1 METDRIK
8 TGQSDQTISPVHRS
22 PLNKQQ
28 IVELQTMLLEL
39 AHDAIIIRGPAG
51 YILWWNRGAEDL
63 YGWTE
68 QEAIGQITHV
78 LLQTQFPVSKEAL
91 ARHLEQQESW
101 EGELLHTSR
110 AGKQITVE
118 SRQVLVRDGQD
129 TPVAV
134 LEINRDI
141 TERKR
146 LLTEQAETQAR
157 VQAATELARVMD
169 EFIGIVGHEL
179 RTPLTTIKASI
190 QLARRQLARLFK
202 QQPAPPAEEQALYQI
217 QNSLERAER
226 QINMQNRLVGDLLDV
241 SRIHTSQ
248 LELRPQRGDLCRL
261 VRDVV
266 EAHRLLAP
274 TRTIRLTLPDIPQ
287 MPVLIDTDRVRQ
299 VSNNYLTNALKYSP
313 ADKPVEVR
321 LEVEGSLA
329 RVLVIDQGP
338 GLSEEEQQHVWERF
352 YRVRRTE
359 AKGGSP
365 RGLGLGLYICRGI
378 IERQGGQVGV
388 ESSPGQG
395 STFWFTLPLASAAD
409 DEQQSNSSDD

>member
-1 METDRIK
+1 MEMDR
-8 TGQSDQTISPVHRS
+8 TRTRQSDQAVSSVHRS
-22 PLNKQQ
+22 PLDKQQ
-28 IVELQTMLLEL
+28 IAELQTMLLEL
-39 AHDAIIIRGPAG
+39 AHDVIIIRDPANS
-51 YILWWNRGAEDL
+51 ILWWNRGAEAL

-68 QEAIGQITHV
+68 QEAIGQVTHV

-91 ARHLEQQESW
+91 DSHLEQQESW
-101 EGELLHTSR
+101 EGELIHTSR

-118 SRQVLVRDGQD
+118 SRQVLVRDEQGA
-129 TPVAV
+129 PVAV
-134 LEINRDI
+134 LEINRDT

-157 VQAATELARVMD
+157 IQTAIELARVMD

-190 QLARRQLARLFK
+190 QLARRQLTRLFK

-217 QNSLERAER
+217 QNFLERAER

-241 SRIHTSQ
+241 SRIHTHQ

-287 MPVLIDTDRVRQ
+287 VPVLVDTDRVRQ
-299 VSNNYLTNALKYSP
+299 VLNNYLTNALKYSP
-313 ADKPVEVR
+313 ADKPIEVR
-321 LEVEGSLA
+321 LEIEGSLA

-352 YRVRRTE
+352 YRVRGME
-359 AKGGSP
+359 AKGTSP
-365 RGLGLGLYICRGI
+365 RGLGLGLYICCGI

-388 ESSPGQG
+388 DSRPGQG
-395 STFWFTLPLASAAD
+395 STFWFTLPLASATD
-409 DEQQSNSSDD
+409 EEQQNNASDE